1 MLKREFEERI
11 GREVSDKDYDIIDFV
26 YTFHPCI
33 SDTDGKAQVVA
44 MYLACG
50 IAPFRCMMKE
60 AQKAKELEE
69 AIRVTSESLESLKRD
84 YETLK

>member
-11 GREVSDKDYDIIDFV
+11 GREVSDKEYEIINFV

-44 MYLACG
+44 IYLACG
-50 IAPFRCMMKE
+50 IAPFRCMTQE

-69 AIRVTSESLESLKRD
+69 AIRVSSESLVSLKRD
-84 YETLK
+84 YEALK